1 VAAELTGRWTVSR
14 RVRDLLTGASGRF
27 EGVAAI
33 TPDGRW
39 VEEGT
44 LEFGAYRGPA
54 RRELRI
60 AGGEVRFADGRSFH
74 PLDLTGRPVEHL
86 CGEDRYTGSYRLV
99 APDRFETRWRIAGPG
114 KDQRIDTSYRRTA
127 RDLGPP

>member
-1 VAAELTGRWTVSR
+1 VAAELTGRWTVER

-27 EGVAAI
+27 AGVATI

-60 AGGEVRFADGRSFH
+60 AGGEIRFADGRPFH
-74 PLDLTGRPVEHL
+74 PLDLSGRPVEHI
-86 CGEDRYTGSYRLV
+86 CGDDRYTGHYRLRDPDVLEV
-99 APDRFETRWRIAGPG
+99 AWDVTGPH
-114 KDQRIDTSYRRTA
+114 KHQRIESSYRRTA
-127 RDLGPP
+127 

>member
-1 VAAELTGRWTVSR
+1 VRAELVGRWTVE
-14 RVRDLLTGASGRF
+14 RVVVDLRSGDTGRF
-27 EGVAAI
+27 QGTATF

-60 AGGEVRFADGRSFH
+60 AGNAVEFADGRPFH

-86 CGEDRYTGSYRLV
+86 CGDDTYAGAYRLL
-99 APDRFETRWRIAGPG
+99 APDRLEVSWHVRGPS
-114 KDQRIDTSYRRTA
+114 KEQRIDSSYTRCYS
-127 RDLGPP
+127 D

>member
-1 VAAELTGRWTVSR
+1 VRAELVGRWTVDR
-14 RVRDLLTGASGRF
+14 VVRDERSDTTGRF
-27 EGVAAI
+27 HGTATF

-60 AGGEVRFADGRSFH
+60 ADGMVWFDDGRPFH

-86 CGEDRYTGSYRLV
+86 CGEDVYTGVYRLP
-99 APDRFETRWRIAGPG
+99 APDRLEVSWRIAGPR
-114 KDQRIDTSYRRTA
+114 KTQRVDTSYSRRYS
-127 RDLGPP
+127 D